1 MKPIDVR
8 NNTYIDFDKEVN
20 DKNSKFPVDD
30 NVKILKNKNIFV
42 IWYTSNWSEEAFLI
56 FKIKNA
62 VPCTYI
68 ISDLKVFGTLYDK
81 EMHKTN

>member
-30 NVKILKNKNIFV
+30 NVKILKSKNIFV
-42 IWYTSNWSEEAFLI
+42 I
-56 FKIKNA
+56 
-62 VPCTYI
+62 
-68 ISDLKVFGTLYDK
+68 
-81 EMHKTN
+81 